1 MLSDG
6 TEFRSGLAEMPN
18 LSAVSELEEPAFADV
33 LDAARQIR
41 PYLQP
46 TPLRRYPPLERLV
59 GTELYVKHENHNPT
73 GAFKVRGGI
82 NLVSRLSEE
91 ERKRGVIA
99 ASTGNH
105 GQSVAYASRLF
116 GVSAIICAPAAANPV
131 KVEAMQDLGAEV
143 ILDGERY
150 DDSRR
155 NADRLARE
163 QGYRYIHSGDEPL
176 LIAGVGT
183 HTLEVLQEQPH
194 VDTVIVPIGG
204 GSGAAGAC
212 IVAKAVNPGI
222 KVIGVQSDKAQAAYL
237 SWKSGSLQEAPNQT
251 RVEGL
256 ATATPFE
263 LPQRILRRLLDDFV
277 LVSDDEIDAATAV
290 MIEKTRTLVE
300 AAGAASLA
308 AALKLRDQLRGR
320 TVALICS
327 GGNISPAQLKAL
339 LTS

>member
-1 MLSDG
+1 MLSEG

-18 LSAVSELEEPAFADV
+18 LSAVGELEEPTFADV

-82 NLVSRLSEE
+82 NLVSRLREE

-143 ILDGERY
+143 ILEGERY

-155 NADRLARE
+155 NADRLSRE
-163 QGYRYIHSGDEPL
+163 HGYRYIHSGDEPL

-183 HTLEVLQEQPH
+183 HTLEVLQEQPQ
-194 VDTVIVPIGG
+194 VDTIIVPIGG
-204 GSGAAGAC
+204 GAGAAGA
-212 IVAKAVNPGI
+212 
-222 KVIGVQSDKAQAAYL
+222 AA
-237 SWKSGSLQEAPNQT
+237 
-251 RVEGL
+251 
-256 ATATPFE
+256 
-263 LPQRILRRLLDDFV
+263 
-277 LVSDDEIDAATAV
+277 
-290 MIEKTRTLVE
+290 
-300 AAGAASLA
+300 LA
-308 AALKLRDQLRGR
+308 AALKMRDHLRGR
-320 TVALICS
+320 KIALICS

-339 LTS
+339 LAS

>member
-1 MLSDG
+1 
-6 TEFRSGLAEMPN
+6 
-18 LSAVSELEEPAFADV
+18 
-33 LDAARQIR
+33 
-41 PYLQP
+41 
-46 TPLRRYPPLERLV
+46 
-59 GTELYVKHENHNPT
+59 
-73 GAFKVRGGI
+73 
-82 NLVSRLSEE
+82 
-91 ERKRGVIA
+91 
-99 ASTGNH
+99 
-105 GQSVAYASRLF
+105 
-116 GVSAIICAPAAANPV
+116 
-131 KVEAMQDLGAEV
+131 VEAMQDLGAEV
-143 ILDGERY
+143 ILDGDLY
-150 DDSRR
+150 AGSRR

-176 LIAGVGT
+176 LIAGGGT

-194 VDTVIVPIGG
+194 GDAVIVPIGG

-339 LTS
+339 LTGRCPSFPGSRRRSTTGSATPISSCRWIQGCLRSRLAICISISG

>member
-18 LSAVSELEEPAFADV
+18 LSSVSELEEPAFADV

-176 LIAGVGT
+176 LISGVGT

>member
-1 MLSDG
+1 MVSDG

-18 LSAVSELEEPAFADV
+18 LSSVSELEEPAFADV

-91 ERKRGVIA
+91 ERQRGVIA

-176 LIAGVGT
+176 LISGVGT

-237 SWKSGSLQEAPNQT
+237 SWKSGSLLEAPNQT

-339 LTS
+339 LTG